1 MFAVPDLLYARACSE
16 RAPRREPI
24 PREIRIG
31 NGHLTEYAMR
41 LMTTLA
47 SAAAGVAL
55 LAGSACSERIP
66 QPSPVRAAC
75 AGTRMN
81 TPILRMQR

>member
-1 MFAVPDLLYARACSE
+1 MFAVPDLLYARMF
-16 RAPRREPI
+16 RAPAKTGTDSARNQDRQW
-24 PREIRIG
+24 
-31 NGHLTEYAMR
+31 
-41 LMTTLA
+41 TLDGVCNETDDDSA